1 MAAQKK
7 NAGKTPPSIIEKN
20 DKREI
25 HNDIDSLNK
34 KIELLEKIIEDKD
47 YIIDDLVLERDQI
60 SDNRYAQ
67 RIKCESMQRQLT
79 KATERIKELE
89 KENKEKREAIAD
101 KDYIIDDLVLERDE
115 ISDDRYA
122 QRIKCESTQQQLT
135 KACERIKVLE
145 KEPIRVK
152 NNVLNYDITNSFQEE
167 NVRLR
172 RQDIR
177 RPPEQSTEKQGA
189 GDREKRYNTR
199 SSDVDQVDS
208 GISIDMESLNQ
219 VIEKKID
226 RLIDEKLQQKQ
237 FRSSCEKFPQIISA
251 NKTKECPDIREAE
264 NRERNVIIHG
274 LKEDDRINDYCQIT
288 EIFEATNTKYAP
300 LSICRLGSKKVDKIR
315 PILLRMESTQQK
327 EELMSKLWMLKNLKQ
342 KYLSITNDYTLNERN
357 IIKKY
362 VEEANARNTNG
373 TKDYIW
379 KVRGTPKEGMKL
391 IKIAKQN

>member
-1 MAAQKK
+1 M
-7 NAGKTPPSIIEKN
+7 
-20 DKREI
+20 
-25 HNDIDSLNK
+25 
-34 KIELLEKIIEDKD
+34 
-47 YIIDDLVLERDQI
+47 
-60 SDNRYAQ
+60 
-67 RIKCESMQRQLT
+67 
-79 KATERIKELE
+79 
-89 KENKEKREAIAD
+89 
-101 KDYIIDDLVLERDE
+101 
-115 ISDDRYA
+115 
-122 QRIKCESTQQQLT
+122 
-135 KACERIKVLE
+135 KACERIKILE
-145 KEPIRVK
+145 KEPIRAK
-152 NNVLNYDITNSFQEE
+152 NNALNYDITNSFQEE

-177 RPPEQSTEKQGA
+177 RPPEQSTEKQEA
-189 GDREKRYNTR
+189 GDLKKRYDTR

-237 FRSSCEKFPQIISA
+237 FRSSCEEFPRITSA
-251 NKTKECPDIREAE
+251 NKMKEYPDIREAD

-274 LKEDDRINDYCQIT
+274 LKEDDRINDHSQIT

-315 PILLRMESTQQK
+315 PILLRMESSQQK

-342 KYLSITNDYTLNERN
+342 KNLSITNDYTLNERH

-379 KVRGTPKEGMKL
+379 KVRGTPKEGMRL